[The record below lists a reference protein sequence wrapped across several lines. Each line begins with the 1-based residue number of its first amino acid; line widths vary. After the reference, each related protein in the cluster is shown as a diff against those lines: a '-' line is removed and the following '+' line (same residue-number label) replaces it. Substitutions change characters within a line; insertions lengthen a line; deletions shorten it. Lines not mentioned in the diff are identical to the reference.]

1 MLSKFESWMLK
12 VDAILTATASIDSN
26 DLSDWEYRTAWED
39 EMPPEEAA
47 QEVLVENG
55 WEL

>member
-1 MLSKFESWMLK
+1 MLSKFQTWMLK
-12 VDAILTATASIDSN
+12 VDAVLTATASINSN
-26 DLSDWEYRTAWED
+26 DLADWGYWDAFDD
-39 EMPPEEAA
+39 EMSPEEAA